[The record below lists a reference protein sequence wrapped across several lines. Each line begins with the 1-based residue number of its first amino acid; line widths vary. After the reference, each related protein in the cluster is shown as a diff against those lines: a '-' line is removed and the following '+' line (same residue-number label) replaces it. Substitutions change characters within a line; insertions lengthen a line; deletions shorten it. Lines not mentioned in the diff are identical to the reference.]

1 VSETATKLLEQL
13 LALPEDERL
22 LVADRLWDSLGDEKK
37 QEIMDETTCDP
48 EFQAELQRRLD
59 SVADGTAEL
68 IPWEQAREQIQAE
81 LERRRA
87 ARGGG
92 RT

>member
-1 VSETATKLLEQL
+1 MSETATKLLEQL

-22 LVADRLWDSLGDEKK
+22 MIADRLWDSLGDEKQ
-37 QEIMDETTCDP
+37 QEIIDEAANDP
-48 EFQAELQRRLD
+48 EFQAELERRLD
-59 SVADGTAEL
+59 SVANGTAEL
-68 IPWEQAREQIQAE
+68 IPWEQAREEMRAE

-92 RT
+92 TT